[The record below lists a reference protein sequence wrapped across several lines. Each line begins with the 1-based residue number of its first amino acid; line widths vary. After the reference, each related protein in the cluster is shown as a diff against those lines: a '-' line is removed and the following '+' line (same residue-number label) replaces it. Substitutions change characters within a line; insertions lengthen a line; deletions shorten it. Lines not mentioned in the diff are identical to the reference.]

1 MSGAAILGALATIV
15 ETRDLVET
23 VVFAT
28 VAGIGVT
35 AIFSVAIWGAA
46 RFADLSQEERRL
58 EAGVAAVAAGV
69 ALLAVLAAVVFGVL
83 VMTSK

>member
-1 MSGAAILGALATIV
+1 MSVFATVV
-15 ETRDLVET
+15 ETKDLLET
-23 VVFAT
+23 VVFSI

-46 RFADLSQEERRL
+46 RFTDLSQEERRL
-58 EAGVAAVAAGV
+58 EAGFAAVAAV
-69 ALLAVLAAVVFGVL
+69 TALLAVLAAVVIGVI

>member
-1 MSGAAILGALATIV
+1 VVTPLAEIV
-15 ETRDLVET
+15 QWSDLIET

-35 AIFSVAIWGAA
+35 LIFSVAIWGAA
-46 RFADLSQEERRL
+46 RYTDLRLEERQ
-58 EAGVAAVAAGV
+58 GAAYAAAATSGL
-69 ALLAVLAAVVFGVL
+69 ALLVVLAVVVLGVI

>member
-1 MSGAAILGALATIV
+1 MSVSALATIV
-15 ETRDLVET
+15 ETKDLVQT
-23 VVFAT
+23 VIYAT

-46 RFADLSQEERRL
+46 RFVDLSQEERRL
-58 EAGVAAVAAGV
+58 EAGFAAAAAAV
-69 ALLAVLAAVVFGVL
+69 ALLAVLAAVVVGVI

>member
-1 MSGAAILGALATIV
+1 MSTLATIV
-15 ETRDLVET
+15 ETKDLVQT
-23 VVFAT
+23 VVYAT

-46 RFADLSQEERRL
+46 RFIDLSQEERRL
-58 EAGVAAVAAGV
+58 EAGFAALAAGV
-69 ALLAVLAAVVFGVL
+69 ALLAVLAAIVIGVI

>member
-1 MSGAAILGALATIV
+1 MSVVATIV
-15 ETRDLVET
+15 ETKDLIET
-23 VVFAT
+23 VVYAT

-35 AIFSVAIWGAA
+35 AIFSVAIWGVA

-58 EAGVAAVAAGV
+58 EAGFAAAATGI
-69 ALLAVLAAVVFGVL
+69 ALLAVLGAIVFGVI